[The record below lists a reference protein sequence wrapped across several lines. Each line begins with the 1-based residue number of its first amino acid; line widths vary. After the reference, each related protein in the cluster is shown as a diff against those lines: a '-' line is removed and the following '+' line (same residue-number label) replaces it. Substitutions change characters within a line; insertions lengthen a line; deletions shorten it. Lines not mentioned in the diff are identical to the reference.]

1 MINLLP
7 PQEKRQIL
15 AGQTNIILWRYCIV
29 SLLLAGLLFIITGGV
44 YYVMA
49 RAKADA
55 ESTIETSNRETA
67 KYQNVQQQVTEF
79 TNNLTT
85 AKTILD
91 KEVRYSKI
99 AVKIAQALPSGVVLQ
114 SLSLDAKTFG
124 TPTTLSA
131 LGKSYDDAL
140 RLKTNLEQSDAF
152 QDVHLSS
159 VAQSTSEDATEYPI
173 SIAINV
179 TINPEVAK
187 Q

>member
-15 AGQTNIILWRYCIV
+15 AGQTNVILWRYCIV
-29 SLLLAGLLFIITGGV
+29 SLLLAALLFTITGGV
-44 YYVMA
+44 YYIMT

-55 ESTIETSNRETA
+55 ETTIASSNQEAA
-67 KYQNVQQQVTEF
+67 KYQEVQQKVTEF

-99 AVKIAQALPSGVVLQ
+99 AIKIAQSLPSGIVLQ

-124 TPTTLSA
+124 TPTTLNA

-140 RLKTNLEQSDAF
+140 RLKTSLEQSDAF

-159 VAQSTSEDATEYPI
+159 VAQASGENTGDYPI
-173 SIAINV
+173 SITINV
-179 TINPEVAK
+179 TIRPEVAK

>member
-15 AGQTNIILWRYCIV
+15 AGQTNILLWRYCII
-29 SLLLAGLLFIITGGV
+29 SLLLAGLLFTVTGGV
-44 YYVMA
+44 YYIMT
-49 RAKADA
+49 RAKASA
-55 ESTIETSNRETA
+55 ESTIEMSNQETA
-67 KYQNVQQQVTEF
+67 KYHKVQQQVTNF
-79 TNNLTT
+79 NNNLAT

-99 AVKIAQALPSGVVLQ
+99 AIKIAQALPSGIVLE
-114 SLSLDAKTFG
+114 SLNLDAKTFG
-124 TPTTLSA
+124 TPITLTA

-140 RLKTNLEQSDAF
+140 RLKTSLEQSDSF
-152 QDVHLSS
+152 QNVHLAS
-159 VAQSTSEDATEYPI
+159 VTQASSEDGDYPI